1 MGEQVRSG
9 TWVSVFVLLVLKSV
23 SPLEKNKKIGVSWT
37 IRGPQKMIRMPSPVH
52 LSSLSNMDVDHND
65 TPIDMWTRVSM
76 MTVRSESLPAS
87 VTPSDKVALTH
98 KH

>member
-1 MGEQVRSG
+1 
-9 TWVSVFVLLVLKSV
+9 
-23 SPLEKNKKIGVSWT
+23 
-37 IRGPQKMIRMPSPVH
+37 
-52 LSSLSNMDVDHND
+52 MDVDHND